1 MRKLFAFCLMALGS
15 ITVLAQNSEQISRVS
30 SVKADPDAYY
40 FAESGPAFSKKQALD
55 AAIEDLAR
63 SIHSVVNVDINEADG
78 GYDSRMVIK
87 AAAALDDIHKIEWS
101 NEGDDGVTY
110 SAFVYISKG
119 EYQKQVHNTAER
131 MQERILAMIEEGK
144 IQEGKVNIA
153 EALKFFSQSNHLA
166 RFYKINP
173 RDALTDN
180 RMIQSWLDDKIKS
193 ILKSIEVTLANGTV
207 EYDPIDPCHYTVNLM
222 VTYDGI
228 PVSSLDVTYFDGTD
242 NKIVAVKN
250 GEAAMKYPEL
260 EGRKEVSVNIMTT
273 YSDDIEEDMETAF
286 RMLKPVNYRSFSLK
300 KIPVVIKTE
309 ARAIVYDPDE
319 KSGDIDYC
327 IEETSESIPP
337 HLNKVRKEV
346 DRVFLSPGTEDAVY
360 LEAGQAIERALRSR
374 DYASVYHLFEPSAL
388 EKFKMMKDRG
398 VISVSKSPDWRFEKA
413 SQYIRGGRIPVS
425 VANGTHSRNENII
438 LRFNPDTHKIS
449 SIAYALTDNAENDIF
464 RDSQWQLESRYALLK
479 FMEDYQTAY
488 TTKDQ
493 NYINSIFNGD
503 AIIIT
508 GTVTGQPAKKQNFM
522 KETKANKK
530 VKKVRGILFK
540 NFNKEDFMHH
550 LEKNFHDN
558 SYIYL
563 VFHDAKISK
572 AATPPNLSEAFW
584 IRLKQDYN
592 SQKYN
597 DKGYLSLLIG
607 VKPEGSQIYVRTW
620 TPNAVSMDFLKCN
633 YHFGDQG
640 MVEERNCNDV
650 IEEDSY

>member
-1 MRKLFAFCLMALGS
+1 MRKLLTFWFVALA
-15 ITVLAQNSEQISRVS
+15 TVSALAQTPEQTARVAA
-30 SVKADPDAYY
+30 VKAEADAYY
-40 FAESGPAFSKKQALD
+40 FAESAPEYTEKRALD

-63 SIHSVVNVDINEADG
+63 SIHSVVKVDINEANG
-78 GYDSRMVIK
+78 AYDSRMVIK
-87 AAAALDDIHKIEWS
+87 AAATLDDVHKIVWS
-101 NEGDDGVTY
+101 VDKDEAISYT
-110 SAFVYISKG
+110 AFVYISKA
-119 EYQKQVHNTAER
+119 EYQQQVQKTAER

-153 EALKFFSQSNHLA
+153 EALKFFSQANHLA

-180 RMIQSWLDDKIKS
+180 RMVQSWLDDKIKS
-193 ILKSIEVTLANGTV
+193 ILKSIEISLANGTV
-207 EYDPIDPCHYTVNLM
+207 EYDPIDPEHYTVNLI
-222 VTYDGI
+222 VTYDGR
-228 PVSSLDVTYFDGTD
+228 PVSSLDISYFDGCD

-250 GEAAMKYPEL
+250 GEAALKYPEL
-260 EGRKEVSVNIMTT
+260 QGRKDVSVNVLTT
-273 YSDDIEEDMETAF
+273 YADDIEEDMETAY
-286 RMLKPVNYRSFSLK
+286 RMLTPTSYRAFSVK
-300 KIPVVIKTE
+300 KIPVIIATE
-309 ARAIVYDPDE
+309 IREIAFDPGE

-327 IEETSESIPP
+327 IAETSAGIPP

-346 DRVFLSPGTEDAVY
+346 ERVFLSPGTEDAQY
-360 LEAGQAIERALRSR
+360 LEAAQTVERALRSK
-374 DYASVYHLFEPSAL
+374 DYASAYNLFEPEAL
-388 EKFKMMKDRG
+388 EKFKMMTNTG
-398 VISVSKSPDWRFEKA
+398 NITVSKSPDWRFEKA
-413 SQYIRGGRIPVS
+413 AQYIRGGRIPVS
-425 VANGTHSRNENII
+425 VANGTHSRNENIV
-438 LRFNPDTHKIS
+438 LRFNPATQKIS

-488 TTKDQ
+488 TTKDRE
-493 NYINSIFNGD
+493 YIDRIFNGD

-508 GTVTGQPAKKQNFM
+508 GTVAGKPTKKQNWM
-522 KETKANKK
+522 KETKANRKT
-530 VKKVRGILFK
+530 KKVRGIIFH
-540 NFNKEDFMHH
+540 NFNKEDFLRH
-550 LEKNFHDN
+550 LEKNFINN

-572 AATPPNLSEAFW
+572 AATPPNLNEAFW

-640 MVEERNCNDV
+640 MIEDRDCNEVVEEDA
-650 IEEDSY
+650 Y